1 MISSCRAG
9 SREARWHGHPEKL
22 RSELEQRLEEQKALQ
37 WQRPIEDI
45 LNRCRAW
52 LASVPPETV
61 LEQSVPDVEDGL
73 SLSDV
78 RARIK
83 KLQAQVE
90 ALKRVPVP
98 ASDIERKVRNYVE
111 GLPMPSITGIAAGQ
125 ALTVQW
131 PTGLHA
137 LLAFVKPE
145 VLAERTMAEIDR
157 IANTPYPLAQRQQRI
172 AKFEEEI
179 DHLPRCAEAI
189 IVAIGAPRQPGSP
202 PWVVL
207 GVKVRPCLFAPVSSN
222 VVDIFD
228 YGNKCRIIAYR
239 DQTIG
244 QILSRIMLRLTFSPV
259 TVLRW
264 FLLYAL

>member
-1 MISSCRAG
+1 VTLGAGGPALHWPGYREPHPAAGRCRVILGRLRATL
-9 SREARWHGHPEKL
+9 PKL
-22 RSELEQRLEEQKALQ
+22 RTRLAEMQKAE
-37 WQRPIEDI
+37 P
-45 LNRCRAW
+45 RA
-52 LASVPPETV
+52 LGGRVRRSEAAPRR
-61 LEQSVPDVEDGL
+61 LGADGL

-145 VLAERTMAEIDR
+145 VLAERTMAGNRSDR
-157 IANTPYPLAQRQQRI
+157 EYAVSPGPAPAADRQI
-172 AKFEEEI
+172 
-179 DHLPRCAEAI
+179 
-189 IVAIGAPRQPGSP
+189 
-202 PWVVL
+202 
-207 GVKVRPCLFAPVSSN
+207 
-222 VVDIFD
+222 
-228 YGNKCRIIAYR
+228 
-239 DQTIG
+239 
-244 QILSRIMLRLTFSPV
+244 
-259 TVLRW
+259 
-264 FLLYAL
+264 